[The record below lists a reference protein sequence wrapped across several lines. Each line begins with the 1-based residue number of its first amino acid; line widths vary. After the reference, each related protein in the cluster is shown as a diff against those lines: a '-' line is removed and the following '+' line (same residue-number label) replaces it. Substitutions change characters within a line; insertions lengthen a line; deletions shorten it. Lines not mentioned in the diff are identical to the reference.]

1 MNSDSTVAQIDELLK
16 EYLAFRGF
24 TATLK
29 TFEIERKNDKTKSY
43 QVFKKKNFSTKRLTK
58 LLNKF
63 SLSFKVLNTLNFLN
77 IGHF

>member
-1 MNSDSTVAQIDELLK
+1 MNSDSTVAQIDELLR

-43 QVFKKKNFSTKRLTK
+43 QVFKIFPFTKKD
-58 LLNKF
+58 
-63 SLSFKVLNTLNFLN
+63 
-77 IGHF
+77 